1 MRNIFYRIL
10 MVLSKWLGVW
20 FFILISRMVSTGY
33 FLFFPKRRA
42 VSVSFYKALFPGK
55 NGFYHI
61 KCAWKQYHQ
70 FTYTFLDRFLY
81 HDFNNITHT
90 REGSEHLDNMKHNG
104 KGGVLLM
111 SHLGNWEIA
120 ANFLKQYGLRIL
132 LYMGKKHK
140 EQIEE
145 MQKDSLIQTGIKIV
159 AVDSEENSPLN
170 VLDAIRHLKS
180 GGIVSLTGDRIW
192 SEKQR
197 NVRVD
202 FLGQQANLPET
213 PYLLAL
219 LARVPLYI
227 FFAFRTGRNHY
238 HLIISP
244 PIHLEE
250 ASRSAREEIITK
262 TAQQYADTL
271 ETVLRQHPYEW
282 YHFEPFLIQKTEE

>member
-10 MVLSKWLGVW
+10 MVLSKWFGVW

-33 FLFFPKRRA
+33 FLFFPRRRA
-42 VSVSFYKALFPGK
+42 VSVLFYKALFPGE
-55 NGFYHI
+55 NRYFHI

-70 FTYTFLDRFLY
+70 FTYIFLDRFLY

-90 REGSEHLDNMKHNG
+90 REGAEHLDNMKKSG

-132 LYMGKKHK
+132 LYMGRKHK
-140 EQIEE
+140 EQIEG

-170 VLDAIRHLKS
+170 VLDAITHLKS
-180 GGIVSLTGDRIW
+180 GGIVSLAGDRIW

-197 NVRVD
+197 TVRVR
-202 FLGQQANLPET
+202 FLGHEALLPET

-227 FFAFRTGRNHY
+227 FFAFRTGHNHY

-244 PIHLEE
+244 PIYLEE
-250 ASRSAREEIITK
+250 ASRGEREETITM

-271 ETVLRQHPYEW
+271 ETFLRKHPYEW
-282 YHFEPFLIQKTEE
+282 HHFEPFLIQKTEE

>member
-1 MRNIFYRIL
+1 
-10 MVLSKWLGVW
+10 
-20 FFILISRMVSTGY
+20 
-33 FLFFPKRRA
+33 
-42 VSVSFYKALFPGK
+42 
-55 NGFYHI
+55 
-61 KCAWKQYHQ
+61 
-70 FTYTFLDRFLY
+70 
-81 HDFNNITHT
+81 
-90 REGSEHLDNMKHNG
+90 
-104 KGGVLLM
+104 M